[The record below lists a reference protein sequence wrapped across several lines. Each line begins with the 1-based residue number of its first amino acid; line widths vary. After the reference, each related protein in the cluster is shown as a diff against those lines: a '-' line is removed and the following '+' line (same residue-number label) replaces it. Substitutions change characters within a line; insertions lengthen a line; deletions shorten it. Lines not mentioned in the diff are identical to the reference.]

1 MKIVREDI
9 SSKFMLNI
17 LKHFMNFKMMLR
29 FLPERG
35 KIGKFEELVAILR
48 DKEENFVHTRN
59 IKQPL
64 NR

>member
-1 MKIVREDI
+1 
-9 SSKFMLNI
+9 
-17 LKHFMNFKMMLR
+17 MNFKMMLR

-64 NR
+64 NQ

>member
-1 MKIVREDI
+1 
-9 SSKFMLNI
+9 
-17 LKHFMNFKMMLR
+17 MNFKMMLR

-35 KIGKFEELVAILR
+35 KIGKFEELAPILR